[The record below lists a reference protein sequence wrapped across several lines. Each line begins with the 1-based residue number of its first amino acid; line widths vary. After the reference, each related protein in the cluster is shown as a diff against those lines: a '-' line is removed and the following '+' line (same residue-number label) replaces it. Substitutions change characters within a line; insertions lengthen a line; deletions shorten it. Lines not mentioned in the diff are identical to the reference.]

1 MKPIKR
7 PICCGKPARPVLE
20 NHSHSW
26 IQRFA
31 CPVCHNPAVDYPVT
45 PGTHMAD
52 MERVREL
59 AVADELARYG
69 VAPEFV
75 EFAI

>member
-1 MKPIKR
+1 
-7 PICCGKPARPVLE
+7 
-20 NHSHSW
+20 
-26 IQRFA
+26 
-31 CPVCHNPAVDYPVT
+31 
-45 PGTHMAD
+45 MAD